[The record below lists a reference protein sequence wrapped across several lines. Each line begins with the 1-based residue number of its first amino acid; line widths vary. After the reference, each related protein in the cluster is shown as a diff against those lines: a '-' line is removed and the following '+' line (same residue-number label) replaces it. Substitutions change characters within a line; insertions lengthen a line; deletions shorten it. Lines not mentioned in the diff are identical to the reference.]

1 MNNKTK
7 FELDE
12 CIIKLEVCR
21 EALSV
26 FSSDI
31 NSSIEYLEEAV
42 FTADNDYDFTNA
54 LDNYESVFLAYR
66 KLKDEMVKLSKT
78 VIELNG
84 YECNVVN
91 K

>member
-12 CIIKLEVCR
+12 CIIRLEKGR
-21 EALSV
+21 EALAF

-42 FTADNDYDFTNA
+42 FTADIDYDFTNA